1 MNYIDTKY
9 INLVSV
15 RLTKF
20 AEKKKGLYNFRCP
33 YCGDSQKYK
42 NKCRGYL
49 FVKKNDFV
57 FKCHNCGV
65 GRTLANFLKD
75 QDMNLHDQYVMER
88 YKEGLTG
95 KGSNTPNPVFK
106 FPKPKFRSKDICS
119 ELTKVSDL
127 NKEHFAQGYLLGR
140 GMKDLSKF
148 YFCPNFKE
156 WTNKHKQTFDSIA
169 HDEPRII
176 IPLRDEKGVLFGF
189 QGRALEVSSKLRYIT
204 IMLDEDAQKIYG
216 LDKADTTKQIFVT
229 EGPFDSTFLRNS
241 IAMCGSDV
249 DLSGY
254 DYQFVYVFDNEPRN
268 KQIVAKIDKT
278 IQQGNKVVIFPK
290 EVQEKDLNDM
300 VLTGLDV
307 QKMVECNIYSGLEAK
322 LKLNDWKKV

>member
-15 RLTKF
+15 RLSKF

-33 YCGDSQKYK
+33 YCGDSQKYR

-49 FVKKNDFV
+49 FLKKNDFI

-75 QDMNLHDQYVMER
+75 QDNNLHDQYVMER

-95 KGSNTPNPVFK
+95 RATNTPDPVFT
-106 FPKPKFRSKDICS
+106 FPKPKFGKKDICS

-140 GMKDLSKF
+140 GIKDTSKF

-156 WTNKHKQTFDSIA
+156 WTNKHKKTFDSIEN
-169 HDEPRII
+169 DEPRII
-176 IPLRDEKGVLFGF
+176 IPLRNEKGALFGF
-189 QGRALEVSSKLRYIT
+189 QGRSLKINTNLRYLT
-204 IMLDEDAQKIYG
+204 IMLDEDAPKIYG
-216 LDKADTTKQIFVT
+216 LDLVDETKEIYVT
-229 EGPFDSTFLRNS
+229 EGPFDSTFINNS

-249 DLSGY
+249 DLSHLNY
-254 DYQFVYVFDNEPRN
+254 KFVFIFDNEPRN
-268 KQIVAKIDKT
+268 RQIVTKIAKVI
-278 IQQGNKVVIFPK
+278 GEGHKVVIWPNNIN
-290 EVQEKDLNDM
+290 EKDINDM
-300 VLTGLDV
+300 ILSGHDV
-307 QKMVECNIYSGLEAK
+307 QRVIQSNTYRGLEAQVK
-322 LKLNDWKKV
+322 FTQWKKV

>member
-1 MNYIDTKY
+1 
-9 INLVSV
+9 
-15 RLTKF
+15 
-20 AEKKKGLYNFRCP
+20 
-33 YCGDSQKYK
+33 
-42 NKCRGYL
+42 
-49 FVKKNDFV
+49 
-57 FKCHNCGV
+57 
-65 GRTLANFLKD
+65 
-75 QDMNLHDQYVMER
+75 
-88 YKEGLTG
+88 
-95 KGSNTPNPVFK
+95 
-106 FPKPKFRSKDICS
+106 
-119 ELTKVSDL
+119 
-127 NKEHFAQGYLLGR
+127 
-140 GMKDLSKF
+140 MKDLSKF

-156 WTNKHKQTFDSIA
+156 WTNKHKQTFDSIS

-189 QGRALEVSSKLRYIT
+189 QGRALKVSSKLRYIT

-216 LDKADTTKQIFVT
+216 LEKVDTTKQIFVT
-229 EGPFDSTFLRNS
+229 EGPFDSHFLGNA

-254 DYQFVYVFDNEPRN
+254 DYQFVYIFDNEPRN

-290 EVQEKDLNDM
+290 EVLEKDLNDM